1 MKDMQKMHKFDPFKA
16 QVAERLTRHQEMLE
30 QMASTT
36 ERIHARVFREE
47 RHLFPKLNILYDTLR
62 TPNGWRYMADAAA
75 KGTITTTVNAIV
87 QVPVVLLK
95 QPLLRLSQW
104 PNAVQVH
111 LVVRFFGMAPQTVP
125 TANAGL
131 EAIFYDN
138 FGNIVPLGEF
148 LSQTAF
154 GSVYDHIL
162 PTPVTDSLSSGSP
175 SQEPA
180 GNEGP
185 QVGYLAVFNSNLASS
200 SGTFNWSMSF
210 SLAYLLPSAAA
221 YELRPEQPSQPV
233 EEDRLH
239 LSERGHNHA

>member
-1 MKDMQKMHKFDPFKA
+1 MHKYDPFKA
-16 QVAERLTRHQEMLE
+16 QVAERLTKHQEMLE

-36 ERIHARVFREE
+36 ERIQARVFREE
-47 RHLFPKLNILYDTLR
+47 KHLFPKLNILYDTLR

-75 KGTITTTVNAIV
+75 RGTITTVVNATATT
-87 QVPVVLLK
+87 PVVLIK
-95 QPLLRLSQW
+95 QPLIRVNQW

-111 LVVRFFGMAPQTVP
+111 LVVRFFGIAPQVVP

-148 LSQTAF
+148 LSQTSF

-175 SQEPA
+175 QLEPA

-185 QVGYLAVFNSNLASS
+185 IVGQLSVFNSNLASS